1 MTQQKISQTE
11 FVALVAMLFATI
23 AISID
28 AMLPALPEIAAT
40 LSPEA
45 PNAAQLV
52 VTSFVLGMGI
62 GTLFTGPLSDAF
74 GRKQVIL
81 VGSGLY
87 ALAALACYFAP
98 SLEVLLVAR
107 LFQGLAA
114 AAPRTVGI
122 AMVRDLYSGREMA
135 KIMSFVM
142 MIFTIVPA
150 LAPLMGQG
158 IIALGGWHSIFL
170 AYILFSG
177 LSMLWL
183 GLRQP
188 ETLPVAKR
196 RPLHPGDLWRGTQEL
211 FTYRIILVSILL
223 QTLTLAALFA
233 TLSSL
238 QGIFE
243 RQFGRAET
251 FPLWFALIA
260 VASMSGSLLNSR
272 IVMTLG
278 MRRVVR
284 RTYGAVLVLSLV
296 ALATLGTGLLQG
308 NLSFAMK
315 MAWCIG
321 IFSMMGLTMGNLNAL
336 AMEPVGHIA
345 GLAASVISSLATVGS
360 VILAIP
366 VGLAFDGTST
376 PLLIGATVLVALSL
390 ILSLK
395 TLGEPRSQDLPL
407 SRAK

>member
-1 MTQQKISQTE
+1 MQSRPSQAE
-11 FVALVAMLFATI
+11 FVALIAMLFATI

-40 LSPEA
+40 LSPDA

-74 GRKQVIL
+74 GRKRVIL

-87 ALAALACYFAP
+87 GLAALACYFAP
-98 SLEVLLVAR
+98 SLEILLAAR
-107 LFQGLAA
+107 LLQGLAA
-114 AAPRTVGI
+114 AAPRTVAI

-135 KIMSFVM
+135 KIMSFAM

-158 IIALGGWHSIFL
+158 VIALGGWKSIFL

-177 LSMLWL
+177 LCMLWL

-188 ETLPVAKR
+188 ETLSPDKR
-196 RPLHPGDLWRGTQEL
+196 RPLHLGDLWRGTREL
-211 FTYRIILVSILL
+211 FTHRIILVSTLL
-223 QTLTLAALFA
+223 QTLTLASLFA

-243 RQFGRAET
+243 RQFDRAET
-251 FPLWFALIA
+251 FPLWFAVIA
-260 VASMSGSLLNSR
+260 VASMGGSLLNSR

-278 MRRVVR
+278 MRRVVQ
-284 RTYGAVLVLSLV
+284 RTYAAMLVLSLV
-296 ALATLGTGLLQG
+296 ALVTLGSGLLPG
-308 NLSFAMK
+308 NFSFAMQL
-315 MAWCIG
+315 AWCIG
-321 IFSMMGLTMGNLNAL
+321 LFSMMGLTMGNLNAL
-336 AMEPVGHIA
+336 SMEPVGHIA

-366 VGLAFDGTST
+366 VGLAFNGTST
-376 PLLIGATVLVALSL
+376 PLLIGVTVLTGLNLV
-390 ILSLK
+390 LSLK
-395 TLGEPRSQDLPL
+395 TLGEPRS
-407 SRAK
+407 

>member
-1 MTQQKISQTE
+1 VTQPKVSQTE
-11 FVALVAMLFATI
+11 FVALIAMLFATI

-28 AMLPALPEIAAT
+28 AMLPALPEIAAS
-40 LSPEA
+40 LSPDA

-74 GRKQVIL
+74 GRKRVIL
-81 VGSGLY
+81 IGSGLY
-87 ALAALACYFAP
+87 ALAALACFFAP

-107 LFQGLAA
+107 LLQGLAA
-114 AAPRTVGI
+114 AAPRTVAI
-122 AMVRDLYSGREMA
+122 AMVRDLFSGREMA

-150 LAPLMGQG
+150 IAPLMGQG

-170 AYILFSG
+170 AYILFAG

-188 ETLPVAKR
+188 ETLPVDKR
-196 RPLHPGDLWRGTQEL
+196 RPLHLGDLWSGTKEL
-211 FTYRIILVSILL
+211 FTHRVILVSTAL

-243 RQFGRAET
+243 RQFDRSET

-260 VASMSGSLLNSR
+260 VVSMSGSLLNSR

-278 MRRVVR
+278 MRRVVQ
-284 RTYGAVLVLSLV
+284 RTYAGVLVLSLI
-296 ALATLGTGLLQG
+296 ALTTLGTGLLDG
-308 NLSFAMK
+308 NLSFAMQ
-315 MAWCIG
+315 MLWCIG
-321 IFSMMGLTMGNLNAL
+321 IFAMMGLTMGNLNAL

-366 VGLAFDGTST
+366 VGLAFNGTST
-376 PLLIGATVLVALSL
+376 PLLIGVTVLIGLSL
-390 ILSLK
+390 ILALK
-395 TLGEPRSQDLPL
+395 TLGEPRS
-407 SRAK
+407 

>member
-1 MTQQKISQTE
+1 VTDRKISQAE
-11 FVALVAMLFATI
+11 FVALVATLFATI

-40 LSPEA
+40 LSPDA

-74 GRKQVIL
+74 GRKRVIL

-98 SLEVLLVAR
+98 SLEILLAAR
-107 LFQGLAA
+107 LLQGLAS
-114 AAPRTVGI
+114 AAPRTVAI

-135 KIMSFVM
+135 RIMSFAM

-150 LAPLMGQG
+150 IAPLMGQG
-158 IIALGGWHSIFL
+158 IIAIADWHAIFL

-177 LSMLWL
+177 ITMLWL

-188 ETLPVAKR
+188 ETLSVDKR
-196 RPLHPGDLWRGTQEL
+196 RALHLGDLWAGTREL
-211 FTYRIILVSILL
+211 FACRVVLVSTLL
-223 QTLTLAALFA
+223 QTMTLACLFA

-243 RQFGRAET
+243 RQFNRAES
-251 FPLWFALIA
+251 FPLWFAVIA
-260 VASMSGSLLNSR
+260 VASMGGSLLNSR

-278 MRRVVR
+278 MRRVVQ
-284 RTYGAVLVLSLV
+284 RTYAGVLILSVL

-308 NLSFAMK
+308 HMSFAMQ
-315 MAWCIG
+315 
-321 IFSMMGLTMGNLNAL
+321 
-336 AMEPVGHIA
+336 
-345 GLAASVISSLATVGS
+345 
-360 VILAIP
+360 IL
-366 VGLAFDGTST
+366 
-376 PLLIGATVLVALSL
+376 
-390 ILSLK
+390 
-395 TLGEPRSQDLPL
+395 
-407 SRAK
+407 

>member
-1 MTQQKISQTE
+1 MTQRDVSQTE
-11 FVALVAMLFATI
+11 FVALIAMLFATI

-40 LSPEA
+40 LSPET

-62 GTLFTGPLSDAF
+62 GTLFTGPLSDTF
-74 GRKQVIL
+74 GRKPVIL

-87 ALAALACYFAP
+87 ALCALACYFAP
-98 SLEVLLVAR
+98 SLEVLLAAR
-107 LFQGLAA
+107 LLQGIAA
-114 AAPRTVGI
+114 AAPRTVAI
-122 AMVRDLYSGREMA
+122 AMVRDLHSGREMA

-150 LAPLMGQG
+150 IAPLMGQG

-170 AYILFSG
+170 AYILFAG

-188 ETLPVAKR
+188 ETLPLDKR
-196 RPLHPGDLWRGTQEL
+196 RPLHVGSLGAGTKQL
-211 FTYRIILVSILL
+211 FTYRIVVVSIVL

-243 RQFGRAET
+243 RQFDRGET
-251 FPLWFALIA
+251 FPLWFAVIA

-272 IVMTLG
+272 LVMTIG
-278 MRRVVR
+278 MRRVVQ
-284 RTYGAVLVLSLV
+284 RTYAGVLVLSLI
-296 ALATLGTGLLQG
+296 ALASVGTGLLQG
-308 NLSFAMK
+308 NLSFAMQ
-315 MAWCIG
+315 MLWCIG
-321 IFSMMGLTMGNLNAL
+321 LFAMMGLTMGNLNAL

-345 GLAASVISSLATVGS
+345 GLAASVISALATVGS

-366 VGLAFDGTST
+366 VGLAFNGTST
-376 PLLIGATVLVALSL
+376 PLLIGATVLIGLSL
-390 ILSLK
+390 VLSLK
-395 TLGEPRSQDLPL
+395 TMGEPRS
-407 SRAK
+407 

>member
-1 MTQQKISQTE
+1 MQSRPSQTE

-40 LSPEA
+40 LSPQA

-74 GRKQVIL
+74 GRKRVIL

-98 SLEVLLVAR
+98 SLEILLAAR
-107 LFQGLAA
+107 LLQGLAA
-114 AAPRTVGI
+114 AAPRTVAI

-135 KIMSFVM
+135 RIMSFAM

-158 IIALGGWHSIFL
+158 IIALGGWHAIFL

-177 LSMLWL
+177 LCMLWL

-188 ETLPVAKR
+188 ETLPLAKR
-196 RPLHPGDLWRGTQEL
+196 RPLHLGDLWRGTKEL
-211 FTYRIILVSILL
+211 FTHRIILISTAL

-243 RQFGRAET
+243 RQFDRAET
-251 FPLWFALIA
+251 FPLWFAVIA

-272 IVMTLG
+272 IVMSLG
-278 MRRVVR
+278 MRRVVQG
-284 RTYGAVLVLSLV
+284 TYAGVLVLSLV
-296 ALATLGTGLLQG
+296 ALATLGTGLLPG
-308 NLSFAMK
+308 NLGFAMQLL
-315 MAWCIG
+315 WCIG
-321 IFSMMGLTMGNLNAL
+321 LFAMMGLTMGNLNAL

-345 GLAASVISSLATVGS
+345 GLAASVISSAATIGS
-360 VILAIP
+360 VALAIP
-366 VGLAFDGTST
+366 VGLAFNGTST
-376 PLLIGATVLVALSL
+376 PLLIGVTVLIGVTL
-390 ILSLK
+390 ILALK
-395 TLGEPRSQDLPL
+395 TLGEPRD
-407 SRAK
+407 

>member
-1 MTQQKISQTE
+1 MTEPKVSQTE

-40 LSPEA
+40 LSPDA

-74 GRKQVIL
+74 GRKRVIL

-87 ALAALACYFAP
+87 ALAAVACYFAP
-98 SLEVLLVAR
+98 SLEVLLAAR
-107 LFQGLAA
+107 LLQGLAA
-114 AAPRTVGI
+114 AAPRTVSI
-122 AMVRDLYSGREMA
+122 AMVRDLFSGREMA
-135 KIMSFVM
+135 KIMSFAM

-150 LAPLMGQG
+150 IAPLLGQG
-158 IIALGGWHSIFL
+158 IIALGGWQSIFL

-177 LSMLWL
+177 LTMLWL

-188 ETLPVAKR
+188 ETLPVDKR
-196 RPLHPGDLWRGTQEL
+196 RPLHLGDLWRGTKEL
-211 FTYRIILVSILL
+211 FTHHVIFVSTAL

-243 RQFGRAET
+243 RQFDRAET
-251 FPLWFALIA
+251 FPLWFAVIA
-260 VASMSGSLLNSR
+260 LASMTGSLLNSR

-278 MRRVVR
+278 MRRVVT
-284 RTYGAVLVLSLV
+284 RTYGGVVVLTLIT
-296 ALATLGTGLLQG
+296 LATLGTGVLQG
-308 NLSFAMK
+308 NFSFAMQ
-315 MAWCIG
+315 MLWCIG
-321 IFSMMGLTMGNLNAL
+321 LFSMMGLTMGNLNAL

-345 GLAASVISSLATVGS
+345 GLAASVISSVATVGS

-366 VGLAFDGTST
+366 VGLAFNGTST
-376 PLLIGATVLVALSL
+376 PLLIGVAVLISLSL

-395 TLGEPRSQDLPL
+395 TLGEPRT
-407 SRAK
+407 

>member
-1 MTQQKISQTE
+1 MRSRPSQTE

-74 GRKQVIL
+74 GRKRVIL

-87 ALAALACYFAP
+87 ALCALACYFAP
-98 SLEVLLVAR
+98 SLEILLAAR
-107 LFQGLAA
+107 LCQGLAA
-114 AAPRTVGI
+114 AAPRTVAI
-122 AMVRDLYSGREMA
+122 AMVRDLHSGREMA
-135 KIMSFVM
+135 RIMSFVM

-150 LAPLMGQG
+150 IAPLMGQG
-158 IIALGGWHSIFL
+158 IIALGGWQSIFL
-170 AYILFSG
+170 AYILFAG

-188 ETLPVAKR
+188 ETLPAANR
-196 RPLHPGDLWRGTQEL
+196 RPLHLGTLWSGTKHL
-211 FTYRIILVSILL
+211 FTHRIVLVSTLL
-223 QTLTLAALFA
+223 QTLTLACLFA

-243 RQFGRAET
+243 RQFDRAES

-284 RTYGAVLVLSLV
+284 RTYAGVLVLSLM
-296 ALATLGTGLLQG
+296 ALGTFTSLAPG
-308 NLSFAMK
+308 NVSFAMQ
-315 MAWCIG
+315 MLWSIG
-321 IFSMMGLTMGNLNAL
+321 LFSMMGLTIGNLNAL
-336 AMEPVGHIA
+336 AMEPLGHMA

-366 VGLAFDGTST
+366 IGLAFNGTST
-376 PLLIGATVLVALSL
+376 PLILGVTVLTAINL

-395 TLGEPRSQDLPL
+395 TLGEPR
-407 SRAK
+407 A

>member
-1 MTQQKISQTE
+1 MTQPKISQTE

-74 GRKQVIL
+74 GRKRVIL

-98 SLEVLLVAR
+98 SLEVLLAAR
-107 LFQGLAA
+107 LLQGLAA

-122 AMVRDLYSGREMA
+122 AMVRDLFSGREMA
-135 KIMSFVM
+135 RIMSFVM

-150 LAPLMGQG
+150 IAPLMGQG
-158 IIALGGWHSIFL
+158 IIALGGWHAIFL
-170 AYILFSG
+170 AYILFAG

-196 RPLHPGDLWRGTQEL
+196 RPLHLGDLWSGTREL
-211 FTYRIILVSILL
+211 FTHRIILISTAL

-243 RQFGRAET
+243 RQFDRAET

-272 IVMTLG
+272 IVMSLG
-278 MRRVVR
+278 MRRVVQ
-284 RTYGAVLVLSLV
+284 RTYMGVLALSL
-296 ALATLGTGLLQG
+296 ATLATLGTGLLQG
-308 NLSFAMK
+308 NLSFAMQ
-315 MAWCIG
+315 MLWSIG
-321 IFSMMGLTMGNLNAL
+321 LFAMMGLTMGNLNAL

-360 VILAIP
+360 VALAIP

-376 PLLIGATVLVALSL
+376 PLIAGVAVLVGLAL
-390 ILSLK
+390 ILSLRS
-395 TLGEPRSQDLPL
+395 LGEPR
-407 SRAK
+407 A

>member
-1 MTQQKISQTE
+1 MTQSRVSQTE

-40 LSPEA
+40 LSPDA

-74 GRKQVIL
+74 GRKRVIL
-81 VGSGLY
+81 IGSGLY
-87 ALAALACYFAP
+87 ALCALACYFAP
-98 SLEVLLVAR
+98 SLEVLLAAR
-107 LFQGLAA
+107 LLQGLAA
-114 AAPRTVGI
+114 SAPRTVAI
-122 AMVRDLYSGREMA
+122 AMVRDLFSGREMA

-150 LAPLMGQG
+150 VAPLMGQG

-170 AYILFSG
+170 AYILFAG

-188 ETLPVAKR
+188 ETLSLDKR
-196 RPLHPGDLWRGTQEL
+196 RPLHVGDLWAGTKEL
-211 FTYRIILVSILL
+211 FTHRIVLISTLL
-223 QTLTLAALFA
+223 QTLTLGCLFA

-243 RQFGRAET
+243 RQFDRAES

-260 VASMSGSLLNSR
+260 VASMTGSLLNSR

-278 MRRVVR
+278 MRRVVT
-284 RTYGAVLVLSLV
+284 RTYAGAVVLTLI
-296 ALATLGTGLLQG
+296 ALAMLGTGLLHG
-308 NLSFAMK
+308 NLSFAMQ
-315 MAWCIG
+315 MLWCIG
-321 IFSMMGLTMGNLNAL
+321 VFAMMGLTMGNLNAL

-366 VGLAFDGTST
+366 VGLAFNGTST
-376 PLLIGATVLVALSL
+376 PLLIGVTVLVGLSL
-390 ILSLK
+390 ILSLR
-395 TLGEPRSQDLPL
+395 TLGEPRS
-407 SRAK
+407 

>member
-1 MTQQKISQTE
+1 VTQSRPSQTE

-28 AMLPALPEIAAT
+28 AMLPALPDIAAT
-40 LSPEA
+40 LSPDA

-62 GTLFTGPLSDAF
+62 GTLFTGPLSDTF
-74 GRKQVIL
+74 GRKRVIL

-98 SLEVLLVAR
+98 SLEILLAAR
-107 LFQGLAA
+107 LLQGLAA
-114 AAPRTVGI
+114 AAPRTVAI
-122 AMVRDLYSGREMA
+122 AMVRDLFSGREMA

-158 IIALGGWHSIFL
+158 IIALGGWHAIFL
-170 AYILFSG
+170 AYILFAG

-188 ETLPVAKR
+188 ETLPPENR
-196 RPLHPGDLWRGTQEL
+196 RPLHLGTLWTGTREL
-211 FTYRIILVSILL
+211 FTHRIVLVSTLL
-223 QTLTLAALFA
+223 QTLTLACLFA

-243 RQFGRAET
+243 RQFDRAET

-260 VASMSGSLLNSR
+260 VASMGGSLLNSR

-278 MRRVVR
+278 MRHVVQ
-284 RTYGAVLVLSLV
+284 RTYAGVLVLSLL
-296 ALATLGTGLLQG
+296 ALAGLGTGLLQG
-308 NLSFAMK
+308 HLGFAMQ
-315 MAWCIG
+315 MLWCIG
-321 IFSMMGLTMGNLNAL
+321 LFSMMGLTMGNLNAL

-360 VILAIP
+360 VVLAIP
-366 VGLAFDGTST
+366 IGLAFNGTST
-376 PLLIGATVLVALSL
+376 PLILGVTVLTALNL
-390 ILSLK
+390 VLSLK
-395 TLGEPRSQDLPL
+395 TLGEPRN
-407 SRAK
+407 

>member
-1 MTQQKISQTE
+1 MTQSRPSQAE

-28 AMLPALPEIAAT
+28 AMLPALPEIAAS

-45 PNAAQLV
+45 PNAVQLV

-74 GRKQVIL
+74 GRKRVIL

-87 ALAALACYFAP
+87 ALCALACYFAP
-98 SLEVLLVAR
+98 SLEVLLAAR
-107 LFQGLAA
+107 LLQGLAA
-114 AAPRTVGI
+114 ASPRTVSI

-135 KIMSFVM
+135 RIMSFAM

-150 LAPLMGQG
+150 IAPLMGQG

-177 LSMLWL
+177 LTMLWL

-188 ETLPVAKR
+188 ETLAPEKR
-196 RPLHPGDLWRGTQEL
+196 RPLHLGDLWSGTREL
-211 FTYRIILVSILL
+211 FTHRIVVVSILL
-223 QTLTLAALFA
+223 QTLTLAALFG

-243 RQFGRAET
+243 QQFDRADS

-260 VASMSGSLLNSR
+260 ITSMGGSLLNTR
-272 IVMTLG
+272 FVMTLG
-278 MRRVVR
+278 MRRIVR
-284 RTYGAVLVLSLV
+284 RTYVGMLALTLL
-296 ALATLGTGLLQG
+296 ALATLGSGLLQG
-308 NLSFAMK
+308 NAGLAMQIL
-315 MAWCIG
+315 WCIG
-321 IFSMMGLTMGNLNAL
+321 LFSMMGLTMGNLNAL

-345 GLAASVISSLATVGS
+345 GLAASVISSVATVGS
-360 VILAIP
+360 VVLAIP

-376 PLLIGATVLVALSL
+376 PLLAGVAVLVGLALL
-390 ILSLK
+390 LARLS
-395 TLGEPRSQDLPL
+395 LGEPRGNTAPVGN
-407 SRAK
+407 

>member
-1 MTQQKISQTE
+1 MQSRPSQTE

-40 LSPEA
+40 LSPAA

-74 GRKQVIL
+74 GRKRVIL
-81 VGSGLY
+81 IGSGLY

-98 SLEVLLVAR
+98 SLEILLAAR
-107 LFQGLAA
+107 LLQGLAA
-114 AAPRTVGI
+114 AAPRTVSI

-135 KIMSFVM
+135 RIMSFAM

-150 LAPLMGQG
+150 IAPLMGQG

-177 LSMLWL
+177 LTMLWL

-188 ETLPVAKR
+188 ETLAPEGR
-196 RPLHPGDLWRGTQEL
+196 RPLHLGDLWSGTREL
-211 FTYRIILVSILL
+211 FTHRIIVVSILL
-223 QTLTLAALFA
+223 QTLTLAALFG

-243 RQFGRAET
+243 RQFDRAAS

-260 VASMSGSLLNSR
+260 ITSMAGSLLNTR
-272 IVMTLG
+272 FVMSLG
-278 MRRVVR
+278 MRRIVR
-284 RTYGAVLVLSLV
+284 RTYDGMLGLTLLALV
-296 ALATLGTGLLQG
+296 TLGTGVLPG
-308 NLSFAMK
+308 DTGFAMQIL
-315 MAWCIG
+315 WCIG
-321 IFSMMGLTMGNLNAL
+321 LFSMMGLTMGNLNAL

-345 GLAASVISSLATVGS
+345 GLAASVISAVATVGS
-360 VILAIP
+360 VVLAIP
-366 VGLAFDGTST
+366 VGLAFNGSST
-376 PLLIGATVLVALSL
+376 PLLAGVALL
-390 ILSLK
+390 IGLALLLARLA
-395 TLGEPRSQDLPL
+395 LGEPR
-407 SRAK
+407 ATA

>member
-1 MTQQKISQTE
+1 MQPRPSQTE

-74 GRKQVIL
+74 GRKRVIL

-98 SLEVLLVAR
+98 SLEVLLAAR
-107 LFQGLAA
+107 LMQGLAA
-114 AAPRTVGI
+114 AAPRTVAI
-122 AMVRDLYSGREMA
+122 AMVRDLFSGREMA

-158 IIALGGWHSIFL
+158 IIVLGGWHAIFL
-170 AYILFSG
+170 AYILFAG

-188 ETLPVAKR
+188 ETLPMEKR
-196 RPLHPGDLWRGTQEL
+196 RPLHLGTLWTGTKEL
-211 FTYRIILVSILL
+211 FTYHIVVVSTLL
-223 QTLTLAALFA
+223 QTLTLACLFA

-243 RQFGRAET
+243 RQFDRAET
-251 FPLWFALIA
+251 FPLWFAVIA
-260 VASMSGSLLNSR
+260 VASMGGSLLNSR

-278 MRRVVR
+278 MLRVVQ
-284 RTYGAVLVLSLV
+284 RTYAGVLILSLL

-308 NLSFAMK
+308 HFSFAMQ
-315 MAWCIG
+315 MLFCIG

-360 VILAIP
+360 VLLAIP
-366 VGLAFDGTST
+366 IGLAFNGTST
-376 PLLIGATVLVALSL
+376 PLILGVTVLTALNL
-390 ILSLK
+390 ALSLK
-395 TLGEPRSQDLPL
+395 TLGEPRP
-407 SRAK
+407 

>member
-1 MTQQKISQTE
+1 VTQSRVSQAE

-40 LSPEA
+40 LSPDA

-74 GRKQVIL
+74 GRKRVIL
-81 VGSGLY
+81 IGSGLY
-87 ALAALACYFAP
+87 ALCALACYFAP
-98 SLEVLLVAR
+98 SLEVLLAAR
-107 LFQGLAA
+107 FLQGLAA
-114 AAPRTVGI
+114 AAPRTVAI
-122 AMVRDLYSGREMA
+122 AMVRDLFSGREMA

-150 LAPLMGQG
+150 IAPLMGQG

-170 AYILFSG
+170 AYILFAG

-188 ETLPVAKR
+188 ETLPLEKR
-196 RPLHPGDLWRGTQEL
+196 RPLHLGDLWAGTKEL
-211 FTYRIILVSILL
+211 LSYRIILISTLL
-223 QTLTLAALFA
+223 QTLTLACLFA

-243 RQFGRAET
+243 HQFDRAET

-278 MRRVVR
+278 MGRVVT
-284 RTYGAVLVLSLV
+284 RTYAGIVILTVI
-296 ALATLGTGLLQG
+296 ALATLGTGLLPAH
-308 NLSFAMK
+308 LSFALQIF
-315 MAWCIG
+315 WCIG
-321 IFSMMGLTMGNLNAL
+321 LFAMIGLTMGNLNAL

-345 GLAASVISSLATVGS
+345 GLAASVISALATVGS

-366 VGLAFDGTST
+366 IGLALNGTST
-376 PLLIGATVLVALSL
+376 PLLIGVAVLTSLSL
-390 ILSLK
+390 ILSLN
-395 TLGEPRSQDLPL
+395 TLGEPR
-407 SRAK
+407 R